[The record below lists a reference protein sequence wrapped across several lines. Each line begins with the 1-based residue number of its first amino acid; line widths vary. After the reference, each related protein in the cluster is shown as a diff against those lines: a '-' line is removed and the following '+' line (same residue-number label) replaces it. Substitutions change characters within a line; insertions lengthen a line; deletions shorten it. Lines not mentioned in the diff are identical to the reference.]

1 MNNYFIIIA
10 MLGFSAFFSGLE
22 IAFVSANKLRVELD
36 KGKGVLS
43 ARIISSFIHRP
54 SRFIGAMLVG
64 NNIALVVYGIA
75 VAAVLDPFLV
85 SALPAYLQSESIILI
100 LQTIISTLVILVT
113 AEFLPKILF
122 RLNPN
127 GLLSFFALPTY
138 IIYLV
143 LFPFMYLFIGLS
155 EIILHFFFGTKQRTS
170 SYQFSSIDFD
180 EYLDDFYNP
189 SAAQVEEAPEIQMI
203 QNVRDFHSTKV
214 RECMVPRNEIEAF
227 DASSSIEM
235 LQQLFEDTQHSKIPI
250 YFETIDN
257 ITGYVHL
264 YDIFTRPADI
274 NSIIRPIAIVPET
287 TTASEVLKMMIGQ
300 RKSIAIVVDEFGGTA
315 GMVTVEDLIEEI
327 FGEIQDEYDVDELIE
342 KKKSDSEFIFSGR
355 IEIDY
360 LNQHYNLNLPV
371 SDEYETLA
379 GLLINA
385 YQSIP
390 RRQQQIKIEG
400 FMFVV
405 LEATHSR
412 IDKVLLKIE

>member
-155 EIILHFFFGTKQRTS
+155 EIILHLFF
-170 SYQFSSIDFD
+170 
-180 EYLDDFYNP
+180 
-189 SAAQVEEAPEIQMI
+189 V
-203 QNVRDFHSTKV
+203 
-214 RECMVPRNEIEAF
+214 
-227 DASSSIEM
+227 
-235 LQQLFEDTQHSKIPI
+235 SK
-250 YFETIDN
+250 
-257 ITGYVHL
+257 
-264 YDIFTRPADI
+264 
-274 NSIIRPIAIVPET
+274 
-287 TTASEVLKMMIGQ
+287 
-300 RKSIAIVVDEFGGTA
+300 
-315 GMVTVEDLIEEI
+315 
-327 FGEIQDEYDVDELIE
+327 
-342 KKKSDSEFIFSGR
+342 
-355 IEIDY
+355 
-360 LNQHYNLNLPV
+360 
-371 SDEYETLA
+371 
-379 GLLINA
+379 
-385 YQSIP
+385 
-390 RRQQQIKIEG
+390 
-400 FMFVV
+400 
-405 LEATHSR
+405 
-412 IDKVLLKIE
+412 